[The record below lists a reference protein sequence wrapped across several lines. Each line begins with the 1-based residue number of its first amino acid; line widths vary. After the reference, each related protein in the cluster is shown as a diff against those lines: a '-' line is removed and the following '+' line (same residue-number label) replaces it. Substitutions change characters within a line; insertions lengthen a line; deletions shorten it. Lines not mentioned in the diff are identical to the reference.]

1 MVESTLT
8 EPGALNY
15 EWSMSHDESV
25 IHWYEQCADS
35 GAVLAHL
42 STFGETFAER
52 FLAAVDPTRFVVYG
66 DPSDQAKA
74 ALDAFGAL

>member
-1 MVESTLT
+1 
-8 EPGALNY
+8 
-15 EWSMSHDESV
+15 MSHDESV
-25 IHWYEQCADS
+25 IHSYEQYADS